1 MVFVK
6 IWGEHLIIHFF
17 AAFLDSRK
25 NHTFTYVA
33 KKNKAKN
40 QNQDVIAQ
48 DGNRVVLT
56 GQPENGDYIN
66 ATRLNMEE
74 NYLNRTWIVTQGRG
88 GN

>member
-6 IWGEHLIIHFF
+6 IWGGTPHCS
-17 AAFLDSRK
+17 FLCCFDSRK

>member
-1 MVFVK
+1 MK
-6 IWGEHLIIHFF
+6 IWGEQLIVHFF
-17 AAFLDSRK
+17 ASLDSSR
-25 NHTFTYVA
+25 NHPNTYVA
-33 KKNKAKN
+33 KKNKTKN

-56 GQPENGDYIN
+56 GLPENDYIN

>member
-1 MVFVK
+1 MF
-6 IWGEHLIIHFF
+6 ISLLLWIAEEITLI
-17 AAFLDSRK
+17 L
-25 NHTFTYVA
+25 TYVA